1 MNNEALGPTVEAV
14 VKSSERLTSI
24 STDEVRE
31 MVLHVDE
38 PSFRYAVGQSVGLVV
53 PGPHPFGNPY
63 HLRRYSI
70 AKDNGA
76 DADGGASFTILVKR
90 CFYVDE
96 VSGERYPGIAS
107 NYLCDAKPG
116 DKITLNGPFKSAFK
130 IPQDKTT
137 NILMIGTGTG
147 IAPFRA
153 FIQNIYREKGAW
165 QGEVRLFYG
174 AKSGMDLLYMND
186 ENNDIGNYYDEA
198 TFKAFKG
205 LVDRPLAKDA
215 DGLHHSIEENAQE
228 IWDLVQKPNTHVFLS
243 GLKDVKKVFERKMA
257 EIAGSKENWEALK
270 AQLSSEGRLSELLY
284 D

>member
-1 MNNEALGPTVEAV
+1 MNDEALGPTVEAV

-38 PSFRYAVGQSVGLVV
+38 PSFRYAVGQSIGLVV

-76 DADGGASFTILVKR
+76 DAEGGISFTILVKR
-90 CFYVDE
+90 CFYIDE
-96 VSGERYPGIAS
+96 VSGESYPGIAS

-116 DKITLNGPFKSAFK
+116 DSLTLNGPFKSAFK
-130 IPQDKTT
+130 VPQDTST
-137 NILMIGTGTG
+137 NIVMIGTGTG

-153 FIQNIYREKGAW
+153 FIQKIYHEKGAW
-165 QGEVRLFYG
+165 KGDVRLFYG

-186 ENNDIGNYYDEA
+186 ENNDIGNYYDEE
-198 TFKAFKG
+198 TFQAYQG

-215 DGLHHSIEENAQE
+215 DGLQHSIDENAHE
-228 IWDLVQKPNTHVFLS
+228 IWDLIQKPNTHVFLS
-243 GLKDVKKVFERKMA
+243 GLKDVKKIFENKMA
-257 EIAGSKENWEALK
+257 EIAGSQDAWEALK
-270 AQLSSEGRLSELLY
+270 AKLNAEGRLSELLY